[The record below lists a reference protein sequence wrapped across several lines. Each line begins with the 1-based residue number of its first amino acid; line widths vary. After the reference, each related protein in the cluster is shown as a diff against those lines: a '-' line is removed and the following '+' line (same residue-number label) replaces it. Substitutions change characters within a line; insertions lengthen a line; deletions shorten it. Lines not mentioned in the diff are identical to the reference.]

1 MATELSILPTS
12 ITAGESF
19 TATLPST
26 VTVTGRTCVYQFK
39 APVPFSV
46 TCAAGETQFVL
57 SVTAAQSLTLKAG
70 NIYFAAFATTTSTG
84 AVACVDSGYLTV
96 APNPLATSSYSTA
109 LAAVEAA
116 IANYAANPNKR
127 VSLGTMSLEY
137 RDLDDL
143 IALKSYYQSEI
154 ARDLTGRGNGPF
166 RISPRFAW

>member
-19 TATLPST
+19 TATLPAT

-39 APVPFSV
+39 TAVPFSV
-46 TCAAGETQFVL
+46 SCTDNGTSFIL
-57 SVTAAQSLTLKAG
+57 TVTAAQSLTLKAG

-116 IANYAANPNKR
+116 IASYATNPNKR
-127 VSLGTMSLEY
+127 VNVGDISIEY

-143 IALKSYYQSEI
+143 ISLKSYYQSEVN
-154 ARDLTGRGNGPF
+154 RELTGTGSGPF

>member
-19 TATLPST
+19 TATLTAT

-39 APVPFSV
+39 AAVPFSV
-46 TCAAGETQFVL
+46 TCTDNGTRFIL
-57 SVTAAQSLTLKAG
+57 TVTAAQSLTFKAG

-84 AVACVDSGYLTV
+84 EVACVDSGYLTV

>member
-19 TATLPST
+19 TATLPAT
-26 VTVTGRTCVYQFK
+26 VTVAGRTCVYQFK
-39 APVPFSV
+39 AAVPFSV
-46 TCAAGETQFVL
+46 TCTDNGTRFIL
-57 SVTAAQSLTLKAG
+57 TMTAAQSLTLKAG

-84 AVACVDSGYLTV
+84 EVECVDSGYLTV
-96 APNPLATSSYSTA
+96 EPNPLASSSYATA

-154 ARDLTGRGNGPF
+154 ARELTGRGNGPF

>member
-19 TATLPST
+19 TATLPAT
-26 VTVTGRTCVYQFK
+26 VTVAGRTCVYQFK
-39 APVPFSV
+39 AAVPFSA
-46 TCAAGETQFVL
+46 TCAAVETQFAL

-84 AVACVDSGYLTV
+84 EVECVDSGYLIV
-96 APNPLATSSYSTA
+96 EPNPLASSSYATA

>member
-19 TATLPST
+19 TATLPAT

-39 APVPFSV
+39 APVPFST

-70 NIYFAAFATTTSTG
+70 NIYFAAFATTISTG
-84 AVACVDSGYLTV
+84 AVECVDSGYLTV
-96 APNPLATSSYSTA
+96 EPNPLATSSYETA

-154 ARDLTGRGNGPF
+154 TRDLTGLGNGPF

>member
-19 TATLPST
+19 TATLPAT
-26 VTVTGRTCVYQFK
+26 VTVAGRTCVYQFK
-39 APVPFSV
+39 AAVPFSA
-46 TCAAGETQFVL
+46 TCAAGETQFTL

-84 AVACVDSGYLTV
+84 EVECVDSGYLTV
-96 APNPLATSSYSTA
+96 EPNPLASSSYATA

-166 RISPRFAW
+166 RISTRFAW

>member
-19 TATLPST
+19 TATLPAT

-39 APVPFSV
+39 AAVPFSV
-46 TCAAGETQFVL
+46 TCTDNGTRFIL
-57 SVTAAQSLTLKAG
+57 TVTAAQSLTLKAG

-96 APNPLATSSYSTA
+96 EPNPLASSSYATA

>member
-19 TATLPST
+19 TATLPAT

-46 TCAAGETQFVL
+46 NCSASATQFTL
-57 SVTAAQSLTLKAG
+57 SVSAAQSLTLKAG

-84 AVACVDSGYLTV
+84 AVECVDSGYLTV
-96 APNPLATSSYSTA
+96 APNPLATSSYETA
-109 LAAVEAA
+109 LAAVDVA
-116 IANYAANPNKR
+116 IASYATNPNKR
-127 VSLGTMSLEY
+127 VNVGDISIEY
-137 RDLDDL
+137 RDLNDL

-154 ARDLTGRGNGPF
+154 ARDLTGRGSGPF
-166 RISPRFAW
+166 RISSRFAW